1 MEQGWVER
9 QEANGDCTVNITLDP
24 SSVTDY
30 ATFLRVK
37 SLPRYSVT
45 GHTVSFPD
53 EYAEMV
59 GVKSVEQRSEIGYNH
74 SPFLFDYQ
82 RAISAM
88 AIAKKKYCVFAD
100 CGLGK
105 QNIIF
110 EFNNHAHEATGKPCL
125 ITCPLMVVGQAL
137 EEYAKFY
144 GDRPPIQPIKASQL
158 REWLATGTGIGI
170 TNYEA
175 IDEGLDASRLGSLTL
190 DESSMLK
197 SHYGAWGT
205 RLIEMG
211 RGIEFKLAATGT
223 PAPNDRIEY
232 ANHAVFM
239 DAFPNVNSF
248 LARFFVNRGQTNERW
263 ELKKH
268 ALENFYRSL
277 SHWCIF
283 LTNPATYGWKDNCGT
298 LPPIIVNKHE
308 IPLTGAQRD
317 AFQSI
322 DGQLFCSGAGGIGQ
336 RGKIA
341 RIGKGFHNGETIDS
355 NKTRYIVDLIDSWKA
370 KESTVAW
377 CKYNQE
383 QDALH
388 AELDGSGNISG
399 TTPQEERE
407 RIVHGFKAGEIRTM
421 LSKPKILGFGLNL
434 QQCTRMV
441 FSSMQDSYED
451 YYQCIK
457 RANRYGSTKPLN
469 VHIPFT
475 ELEAPMIDNVLRK
488 AERVAL
494 DAAEQERIF
503 REYAAI

>member
-1 MEQGWVER
+1 M
-9 QEANGDCTVNITLDP
+9 NITLDP
-24 SSVTDY
+24 SSVSDY
-30 ATFLRVK
+30 LTFLRVK
-37 SLPRYSVT
+37 SLPRYNVV

-53 EYAEMV
+53 EYASKI
-59 GVKSVEQRSEIGYNH
+59 GVTPPAVERNVEYFPAS
-74 SPFLFDYQ
+74 FLFDYQ
-82 RAISAM
+82 RDISRM
-88 AIAKKKYCVFAD
+88 AIAKKKFCVFAD

-110 EFNNHAHEATGKPCL
+110 EFSKNAHAITAKPVL
-125 ITCPLMVVGQAL
+125 IVCPLMVVGQAL
-137 EEYAKFY
+137 AEDEKFY
-144 GDRPPIQPIKASQL
+144 GNNLPIQPIKASQL
-158 REWLATGTGIGI
+158 REWLATGNGIGM

-175 IDEGLDASRLGSLTL
+175 IDEELDASRLGGLVL

-211 RGIEFKLAATGT
+211 RGIEYKLCASAT

-248 LARFFVNRGQTNERW
+248 LARFFVNRGQTSERW

-268 ALENFYRSL
+268 ALENFYRAL

-283 LTNPATYGWKDNCGT
+283 LNNPATYGWKDNCGT
-298 LPPIIVNKHE
+298 LPPINIHKHE
-308 IPLTGAQRD
+308 IPLTSAQRD

-322 DGQLFCSGAGGIGQ
+322 DGELFCSGAGGIGQ

-341 RIGKGFHNGETIDS
+341 RIGKGFHEGKTIDS
-355 NKTRYIVDLIDSWKA
+355 NKTRYIVDLIDGWNK
-370 KESTVAW
+370 KESTLVW

-383 QDALH
+383 QDTLHDAL
-388 AELDGSGNISG
+388 AGSGNIAG
-399 TTPQEERE
+399 PTPQDERE
-407 RIVHGFKAGEIRTM
+407 RIIAGFKAGDIRTM
-421 LSKPKILGFGLNL
+421 ISKAKILGFGLNL
-434 QQCTRMV
+434 QRCTRMV

-457 RANRYGSTKPLN
+457 RANRYGSTLPLN

-488 AERVAL
+488 AERVAF

-503 REYAAI
+503 REYASI